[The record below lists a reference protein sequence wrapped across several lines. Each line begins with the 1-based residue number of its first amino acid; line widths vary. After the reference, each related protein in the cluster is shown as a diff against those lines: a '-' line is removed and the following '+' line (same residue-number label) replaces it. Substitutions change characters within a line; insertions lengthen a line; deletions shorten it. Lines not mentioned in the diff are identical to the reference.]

1 MIVETKIVEA
11 NSSLHKSYWLLFFAL
26 AVAIRALEHPLAD
39 ALDFIWRLFLLGL
52 GLASLWWMGTRKNR
66 LTPWPWYTWLNHATL
81 IMLLLLTADA
91 LWRAYQPDEWLMAG
105 PHPAAG
111 PAPSSLERVLGY
123 DPAAPS
129 RLPADLAAPAD
140 GLAALVGRYANTQGL
155 VRVALQD
162 QALAITSRA
171 QGVDPVTLVVRPQP
185 DGWLGGD
192 DPDTP
197 AFRGTA
203 REGRDLLLR
212 RAPGQGEGQPFAQ
225 RLPAD
230 YALPPAWRDRVGDY
244 AASGESGA
252 GGGTL
257 AEALGAMNGVVRL
270 EEAGEVLLLGDRVL
284 QPLDPWEALA
294 LGATPDPKDP
304 AGDLRVRVE
313 GDGLR
318 LPDGTLLR
326 PLAYSAT
333 VAGAREALRQALATA
348 PLPLLGAVLFDGEGV
363 IWAENFSGPTAPAG
377 GDATP
382 LPLDTPWPLGA
393 MSRPVAA
400 LAILNLVDRGLLD
413 LDAPLVS
420 HVPEFRLAEPGY
432 RQISVRQLL
441 AQTAGLPGEEA
452 RDASTFQPVPVFAHQ
467 VLRGLRTQR
476 LKHAPGAMAVPCG
489 DCYTLLER
497 LVVAVTGT
505 GYADFVRRELLLPL
519 AMDHSGFGDQN
530 PPSGPPLPLRRPDG
544 TPWPPVY
551 LNALAAR
558 GLQAPLEDLGRL
570 GAMLINRGE
579 VEGRRLLS
587 AAAFAALVGEQ
598 APEPPPV
605 TGAEPGGHPG
615 PGGDGVAPGGR
626 PGTDGLAPG
635 GPPGGDGVALGGLP
649 GGDGMALGGL
659 AAVDSLAAAGIQGWR
674 VSEPGTGPGPAIAG
688 TLLVAPQARLGAA
701 VLGGASEAVIA
712 TLAEG
717 LLSRALVE
725 RGRLAAL
732 PAPAAPAPEPPKTP
746 GAADLAAMAGIHARH
761 DGLLWLRPR
770 PDQGLTLSRW
780 EAGGWRDDPA
790 PLYWR
795 GAGHWAA
802 DAAPETRY
810 RPGEVEG
817 RHYLLASQA
826 QGPGPGPQEVPLAQ
840 RLAPEVDGGV
850 RTGAGANAGAAA
862 AMAEAAP
869 RGSAADTTATAGN
882 MVAKAAAS
890 TATGDAPSTA
900 LGASWQ
906 RRLKTPWLAVNLDAQ
921 STALAQ
927 GLAPVMTLT
936 AIPELPGYLA
946 VSIPAL
952 GVRDQVVDPRG
963 LKNKALMTLQ
973 IPGEAGRDL
982 NDLVFQG
989 SPRTEWARWGGTFFR
1004 PQSRV
1009 PTLAPG
1015 TDKVTMSA
1023 TGLGEWRRLPAASGG
1038 TVAFASAWYLYD
1050 PALRL
1055 LASGGDGDPLG
1066 KVPEGA
1072 YLLLYGP
1079 AYVVARVRLNLTPGP
1094 RSRPDAP

>member
-1 MIVETKIVEA
+1 MEKVDEQIVTLDA
-11 NSSLHKSYWLLFFAL
+11 GLHKSYWLFFFAL
-26 AVAIRALEHPLAD
+26 AVAIRALEHPFAD

-52 GLASLWWMGTRKNR
+52 GLAPLWWFATRGKR
-66 LTPWPWYTWLNHATL
+66 LRPWAWFQWLNTATL

-129 RLPADLAAPAD
+129 RLPADLPTPVD

-171 QGVDPVTLVVRPQP
+171 QGVDAVTLVVRPQP
-185 DGWLGGD
+185 DGWLGD
-192 DPDTP
+192 DAPDTP
-197 AFRGTA
+197 AFRATT

-212 RAPGQGEGQPFAQ
+212 RAPGQGESQPFAQ

-230 YALPPAWRDRVGDY
+230 YAIPPAWRDRVGDY

-252 GGGTL
+252 GAGTL
-257 AEALGAMNGVVRL
+257 AEALGALNGVVRL

-304 AGDLRVRVE
+304 EGDLRVRVE

-348 PLPLLGAVLFDGEGV
+348 PLPVLGAVLFDGEGV
-363 IWAENFSGPTAPAG
+363 IWAENFNGPTAPAG

-393 MSRPVAA
+393 MSRLIAA

-452 RDASTFQPVPVFAHQ
+452 RNASTFQPVPVFAHQ

-476 LKHAPGAMAVPCG
+476 LKHDPGTMAVPCG
-489 DCYTLLER
+489 DCFTLLER
-497 LVVAVTGT
+497 LVVEVTGT

-530 PPSGPPLPLRRPDG
+530 PPPGPPLPLRGPDG
-544 TPWPPVY
+544 APWPPGYV
-551 LNALAAR
+551 NALAAR

-587 AAAFAALVGEQ
+587 AAAFAELEGGR
-598 APEPPPV
+598 APEPSPV
-605 TGAEPGGHPG
+605 TRADPEGRPS
-615 PGGDGVAPGGR
+615 PGGDGV
-626 PGTDGLAPG
+626 
-635 GPPGGDGVALGGLP
+635 V
-649 GGDGMALGGL
+649 LGGL

-732 PAPAAPAPEPPKTP
+732 PAPVAPALEPPRITD
-746 GAADLAAMAGIHARH
+746 AADLAAMAGVYARH

-780 EAGGWRDDPA
+780 DAGGWRADPA

-795 GAGHWAA
+795 GAGYWTA

-826 QGPGPGPQEVPLAQ
+826 QGPGPGRQEVPLAQ
-840 RLAPEVDGGV
+840 RLAPEADAGVDA
-850 RTGAGANAGAAA
+850 GAGAGSGAGKAVGRPAAA
-862 AMAEAAP
+862 AT
-869 RGSAADTTATAGN
+869 GSAADATAAAGKS
-882 MVAKAAAS
+882 VATDTAS
-890 TATGDAPSTA
+890 TAAADAPSTT
-900 LGASWQ
+900 LGTSWH

-927 GLAPVMTLT
+927 GLAPAMTLT

-952 GVRDQVVDPRG
+952 GVRNQVVDPRG

-989 SPRTEWARWGGTFFR
+989 SPRTEWARWGSTFFR

-1055 LASGGDGDPLG
+1055 LAAGGDGDSLG

-1079 AYVVARVRLNLTPGP
+1079 AYVVARVRLNLL
-1094 RSRPDAP
+1094 

>member
-26 AVAIRALEHPLAD
+26 AVAIRALEHPFAD

-52 GLASLWWMGTRKNR
+52 GLASLWWMGTRGKR
-66 LTPWPWYTWLNHATL
+66 LTPWPWYTWLNTATL

-91 LWRAYQPDEWLMAG
+91 LWRAYQPDDWLMAG

-129 RLPADLAAPAD
+129 RLLADLAAPAD

-162 QALAITSRA
+162 RALAITSRA

-192 DPDTP
+192 APDAP
-197 AFRGTA
+197 AFRAST

-212 RAPGQGEGQPFAQ
+212 RAPGQTEALPFAQ

-230 YALPPAWRDRVGDY
+230 YAVPPAWRDRVGDY
-244 AASGESGA
+244 AASGESGSGA
-252 GGGTL
+252 GSL
-257 AEALGAMNGVVRL
+257 VEALGALNSVLRL

-304 AGDLRVRVE
+304 EGDLRVRVE

-326 PLAYSAT
+326 PLAYPAA
-333 VAGAREALRQALATA
+333 VAGAREALRLALATA

-363 IWAENFSGPTAPAG
+363 IWAENFSEVAAPTGAE
-377 GDATP
+377 ATP
-382 LPLDTPWPLGA
+382 LPLDTSWPLGA
-393 MSRPVAA
+393 MSRLVAA
-400 LAILNLVDRGLLD
+400 LAILNLVDRGLVD

-420 HVPEFRLAEPGY
+420 YVPEFRLAEPGF

-505 GYADFVRRELLLPL
+505 GYADFVRQELLLPL
-519 AMDHSGFGDQN
+519 AMDHSGLGDQN
-530 PPSGPPLPLRRPDG
+530 PPPGPPLPLRGPDG
-544 TPWPPVY
+544 TPWPPVFV
-551 LNALAAR
+551 NALAAR

-579 VEGRRLLS
+579 VDGRRLLS
-587 AAAFAALVGEQ
+587 AAAFAELEGGR
-598 APEPPPV
+598 APEPSPV
-605 TGAEPGGHPG
+605 TRADPE
-615 PGGDGVAPGGR
+615 GR
-626 PGTDGLAPG
+626 PS
-635 GPPGGDGVALGGLP
+635 PGGDGVALGGRPDADGVALGGPPGGDGEALGGPP

-688 TLLVAPQARLGAA
+688 TLLVAPQTRLGAA

-732 PAPAAPAPEPPKTP
+732 PAPVAPAPEPPRTTD
-746 GAADLAAMAGIHARH
+746 AADLTAMAGVYARH

-780 EAGGWRDDPA
+780 DAGGWRADPA

-795 GAGHWAA
+795 GAGYWSA

-817 RHYLLASQA
+817 RHYLLTSRA
-826 QGPGPGPQEVPLAQ
+826 QGPGPGRSEVPLAQ
-840 RLAPEVDGGV
+840 RLAPEADA
-850 RTGAGANAGAAA
+850 GAGAGSGPGKPVGRAAA
-862 AMAEAAP
+862 AAT
-869 RGSAADTTATAGN
+869 GSAADATATAGKS
-882 MVAKAAAS
+882 VATDTAS
-890 TATGDAPSTA
+890 TAAADTPSTT
-900 LGASWQ
+900 LGTAWQ

-927 GLAPVMTLT
+927 GLAPALTLT

-952 GVRDQVVDPRG
+952 GVRNQVVDPRG

-989 SPRTEWARWGGTFFR
+989 SPRTEWARWGSTFFR

-1023 TGLGEWRRLPAASGG
+1023 TGLGEWRRLHAARGG

-1055 LASGGDGDPLG
+1055 LASGGDGDSLG

-1079 AYVVARVRLNLTPGP
+1079 AYVVARVRLNATSP
-1094 RSRPDAP
+1094 